1 MGKKRPGLINGMMI
15 EIDLVKDVEMEPN
28 IAMDQWLSIRDKAQA
43 WWDKLT
49 DEDLVDIDND
59 ADLLIGKLRERYGFS
74 KDKAAQDIYVRI
86 KELEQK
92 SLKSRNAREA
102 TERLNILENHFL
114 KGR

>member
-1 MGKKRPGLINGMMI
+1 
-15 EIDLVKDVEMEPN
+15 METDTVR
-28 IAMDQWLSIRDKAQA
+28 DQWQLIRGKAKE

-49 DEDLVDIDND
+49 DEDLDVIDGNT
-59 ADLLIGKLRERYGFS
+59 DLLVSKLRERYGFS
-74 KDKAAQDIYVRI
+74 KDKAAQDVYVRI

-102 TERLNILENHFL
+102 AERLNVLENHFL

>member
-1 MGKKRPGLINGMMI
+1 
-15 EIDLVKDVEMEPN
+15 MEPN
-28 IAMDQWLSIRDKAQA
+28 AARDQWLLIRDKAQA
-43 WWDKLT
+43 WWEKLT
-49 DEDLVDIDND
+49 DEDLNEVDND
-59 ADLLIGKLRERYGFS
+59 PELLISKLRERYGFS

-102 TERLNILENHFL
+102 ADRLNTLENHFL